1 MTAFADHELEKEY
14 IKPSE
19 SVEKGKIKKIAK
31 IYVQKI
37 SKRSHVL
44 TNTTRM
50 CSQWAPS
57 QTPTLKFLTHPA
69 PQVPPSGHHPSNR
82 MEILFNMFSIFYL

>member
-19 SVEKGKIKKIAK
+19 PVEKGKIQKC
-31 IYVQKI
+31 QKI
-37 SKRSHVL
+37 SKGSHVL

-50 CSQWAPS
+50 RSRWGAITNPN
-57 QTPTLKFLTHPA
+57 A
-69 PQVPPSGHHPSNR
+69 
-82 MEILFNMFSIFYL
+82 